1 LPPGLTTD
9 TPSRRMSEV
18 QAQQDYES
26 SNESLDNGKEEGYL
40 SSDGN
45 TPSTDVSSF
54 GVFPSEDR

>member
-1 LPPGLTTD
+1 
-9 TPSRRMSEV
+9 MSEV

-45 TPSTDVSSF
+45 TPKEETSVD